1 MSLRE
6 QALPGR
12 YLKSLSPAELA
23 VCDGAGSFLQSAFW
37 GTFKARFGWQAR
49 GFLAGWGAGGVRP
62 LLVLCRPLGPVLSFA
77 YVPWGPELPNEQGVF
92 MEQGLFHNTV
102 SRQGALAELAGALR
116 PFFRDAAFIRFDPPW
131 YTQGAEAFPPPLE
144 KPFTRAAADVQ
155 PPDSVLVDLDRPAAA
170 VLESMKPKG
179 RYNIRLA
186 AKKGVTLRRA
196 EDAELP
202 VFYGLFQETA
212 RRDGIS
218 IHSLAYY
225 QTLFS
230 LSREYQGA
238 SVQGMG
244 ARPDVRLYIA
254 REGGEDLAAI
264 IMLIRGRQAVYL
276 YGASSDHKRNLMAP
290 YGLQWK
296 AMEEAQAAG
305 CREYDLFGIP
315 PRDDSNHPMAGLYRF
330 KTNFGGTIIH
340 RCGSW
345 DYPYRPVMKRLFDAA
360 WGIRKQLRSAKKR

>member
-6 QALPGR
+6 QALPGQ

-23 VCDGAGSFLQSAFW
+23 VCDGADSFLQSAFW
-37 GTFKARFGWQAR
+37 GNFKARFGWQAR
-49 GFLAGWGAGGVRP
+49 GFLAGWGAGEERP
-62 LLVLCRPLGPVLSFA
+62 LLVLCRPLGPGVSFV
-77 YVPWGPELPNEQGVF
+77 YVPWGPELPGEHDAAF
-92 MEQGLFHNTV
+92 
-102 SRQGALAELAGALR
+102 RQGALAELAGALR

-131 YTQGAEAFPPPLE
+131 YTQGAEAFPPLLE

-155 PPDSVLVDLDRPAAA
+155 PPDSVLVDLDRPATA
-170 VLESMKPKG
+170 VLENMKPKG
-179 RYNIRLA
+179 RYNIRLS

-196 EDAELP
+196 ADAELP

-212 RRDGIS
+212 RRDGIA

-230 LSREYQGA
+230 LSREYPGTD
-238 SVQGMG
+238 VPGTG

-254 REGGEDLAAI
+254 REGGEDLAAL

-296 AMEEAQAAG
+296 AMKEAQAAG

-315 PRDDSNHPMAGLYRF
+315 PRDDPSHPMSGLYRF
-330 KTNFGGTIIH
+330 KTNFGGTVIH

-345 DYPYRPVMKRLFDAA
+345 DYPYRPVMKCLFDVA
-360 WGIRKQLRSAKKR
+360 WGIRKQLRSATKR